1 MAKEQTAAI
10 TKGKSV
16 QSVLTPKASGSG
28 PIRSIA
34 GYFKGA
40 WQELRAVRWPNRRN
54 TWGLTLA
61 VLGFTAFFIVLI
73 LLVDAGFQLLFQ
85 KVLLKQ

>member
-1 MAKEQTAAI
+1 MAQQETAKANK
-10 TKGKSV
+10 TVRKTVRPASV
-16 QSVLTPKASGSG
+16 SG
-28 PIRSIA
+28 PGPLVRIG

-73 LLVDAGFQLLFQ
+73 LLVDAAFQFLFKQ
-85 KVLLKQ
+85 VILK

>member
-1 MAKEQTAAI
+1 MVQKELATKPAKTRVETPS
-10 TKGKSV
+10 KGGNV
-16 QSVLTPKASGSG
+16 G
-28 PIRSIA
+28 PLRA
-34 GYFKGA
+34 MGGYFKGA

-73 LLVDAGFQLLFQ
+73 LLVDAGFQYFFQ
-85 KVLLKQ
+85 KVILK

>member
-1 MAKEQTAAI
+1 MAQQDTAKPKKI
-10 TKGKSV
+10 TST
-16 QSVLTPKASGSG
+16 SPISG
-28 PIRSIA
+28 PGPLVRFG

-61 VLGFTAFFIVLI
+61 VLGFTAFFILLI
-73 LLVDAGFQLLFQ
+73 LLVDAGFQWIFQ
-85 KVLLKQ
+85 QVILK

>member
-10 TKGKSV
+10 TKRRSAEPTIPQKLKG
-16 QSVLTPKASGSG
+16 PG
-28 PIRSIA
+28 PIRSIG

-73 LLVDAGFQLLFQ
+73 LLIDAGFQLLFQ